1 MVYIFRLL
9 HPPHQMDLNRTE
21 GRCAAFG
28 GNGGGHTGHRH
39 SHLLGARSRRR
50 LYPLLRRTF
59 GRRPRPGDGTT
70 GDGRGPSGRPPCS
83 ELEDGVEHF
92 RWEKTAKETYEVY
105 RSAVLQPSARSLS
118 MRRRLREAI
127 LSWSEPLAEP
137 QETGNLVSYHPVV
150 VSEPLGVRTAWN
162 ALNSAVQRRIR
173 REISGFILSHSED
186 LPEPCPLEF
195 NSRVRPLR
203 PERSLVVC

>member
-1 MVYIFRLL
+1 M
-9 HPPHQMDLNRTE
+9 PPLEAMAAGTPVIAIPISSVPEVGGDCILYCDGLSVGALARAMEQLATDEDLRVDL
-21 GRCAAFG
+21 R
-28 GNGGGHTGHRH
+28 
-39 SHLLGARSRRR
+39 ARS
-50 LYPLLRRTF
+50 LRR
-59 GRRPRPGDGTT
+59 
-70 GDGRGPSGRPPCS
+70 
-83 ELEDGVEHF
+83 VEHF

-173 REISGFILSHSED
+173 REMRRLYPITQRGSA
-186 LPEPCPLEF
+186 
-195 NSRVRPLR
+195 
-203 PERSLVVC
+203 